1 MVQIQPKQ
9 IANTEAHFVSAEL
22 KENIIEYKLYS
33 DKFVQDE
40 DGNDTDERVVIGSGS
55 LATDGTITEE
65 NVLENALSSLG
76 AQLLENGTE

>member
-9 IANTEAHFVSAEL
+9 IASSQAHYVSAEL
-22 KENIIEYKLYS
+22 KNNIIEYKLYS

-40 DGNDTDERVVIGSGS
+40 DGNDTDQLEIIGSGS

-65 NVLENALSSLG
+65 NVLENARVS
-76 AQLLENGTE
+76 